1 MKKWLIAGVLLLP
14 FLVFAGHPE
23 PRQEKGVEDPSLIKA
38 PMPEAKPTPKKDLT
52 PRVSSAPK
60 MVLDQTI
67 FDYGEVEEGSTITY
81 SFTVSNTGNAPLE
94 ISKVAPG

>member
-1 MKKWLIAGVLLLP
+1 
-14 FLVFAGHPE
+14 
-23 PRQEKGVEDPSLIKA
+23 
-38 PMPEAKPTPKKDLT
+38 DLT

-94 ISKVAPG
+94 ISRVAPG